1 VPFDSSGSFQRV
13 IPGGWKADAAAGI
26 KITAV
31 RHDSEDDG
39 FAQGLSTCITKDGR
53 TQPTANL
60 PMNGKKLTNV
70 GEPSAPQDGATK
82 NYVDTFKS
90 FTTGAII
97 TGADVNGRISFTS
110 PSGTNG
116 FSWTGADLS
125 WLAKLATAAGPGSPP
140 VPPATLNRLVL
151 NDKPDGTGTDVVAIN
166 DDGSAT
172 FNGAVTSGT
181 HTANNAVVVTGANAT
196 VQIKPASGNGVL
208 YFFANDGTTA
218 RGYLYTSADSVANMT
233 LVCNGQIFQFTTAG
247 EFYSPQAVHAGA
259 AYMDTGGNIVGNIW
273 TNWGAGDAY
282 SAIGARIEAR
292 ATAWANDRVANLQ
305 YRKVS
310 LGYNGTSGGFSNLGA
325 GTVICGYNRD
335 AGNTGQVAGLYYMTL
350 QVYDPVR
357 GWVGFTG

>member
-1 VPFDSSGSFQRV
+1 MPFDSSGTFNRV
-13 IPGGWKADAAAGI
+13 IPGGWKADASAGI

-39 FAQGLSTCITKDGR
+39 FAAGLSTCITKDGR

-125 WLAKLATAAGPGSPP
+125 WLARLATAAGPGSPP

-151 NDKPDGTGTDVVAIN
+151 NDKPDGTGTDVVTIN
-166 DDGSAT
+166 DDGSAQ
-172 FNGAVTSGT
+172 FNGAVSSAGVTS
-181 HTANNAVVVTGANAT
+181 TGSVMAT
-196 VQIKPASGNGVL
+196 SVLGIKAASGNVHVWWYGADGGTRMILYTDSGAQGAGVL
-208 YFFANDGTTA
+208 AVGSTSYSFGADG
-218 RGYLYTSADSVANMT
+218 
-233 LVCNGQIFQFTTAG
+233 QFYAP
-247 EFYSPQAVHAGA
+247 SNVRAGA
-259 AYMDTGGNIVGNIW
+259 AWMDTGGNISGSIW
-273 TNWGAGDAY
+273 DNWGAHDAY